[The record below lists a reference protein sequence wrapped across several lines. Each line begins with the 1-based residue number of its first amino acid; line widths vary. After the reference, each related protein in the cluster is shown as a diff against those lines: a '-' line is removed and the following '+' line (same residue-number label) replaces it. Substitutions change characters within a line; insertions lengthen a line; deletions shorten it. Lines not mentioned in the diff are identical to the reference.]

1 MSANGIEA
9 QPQSP
14 QPGVQPVIDVDA
26 LHTTL
31 HHSFSPDADLRNKSE
46 AVLKNLKYTKGSTGL
61 LLRIAGEKQVQ
72 FEVRQAAAI
81 QLKNICRECWAA
93 DRESQST
100 PLQLQTPP
108 PYSPGAP
115 VPSPP
120 KPPVSLLEEDRVAI
134 RAGTISALVVESE
147 TSVRDLLAETINCIA
162 VHDYPDRWPEALPT
176 LLSHI
181 RSGTDT
187 GDALR
192 VHNALLALRKLVR
205 RYEYRSKEQR
215 GPLADIVRHSFPLLL
230 PLGEQ
235 LVGANS
241 LEAAMML
248 KQILKIFWSSTQF
261 YLTGIASIDEIGPWF
276 DIIFIILKKPLPEA
290 STGQEPL
297 NQPTTVEERNSWPWW
312 KLKKW
317 GFQIMSRLFARYG
330 MPKVAENED
339 GMQQFAEYF
348 SNKVATRFLEP
359 ICETLALRSS
369 GNFCTDRVV
378 QLCLA
383 YVETAVELSNTFKLL
398 KPHLDFLL
406 YQVCFPT
413 MCLTQSDIEMFENDP
428 HEFIHRTNNPML
440 DYYEPRMA
448 AITVMV
454 SLVKNRGQPDKL
466 LEFLTGCLT
475 RYATSPPEQ
484 KNPIEK
490 DGALLA
496 FGSLETFLKRKK
508 KYAGQLE
515 GLMVNSVF
523 PEFNSEVAYL
533 RCRAC
538 WMVQYFA
545 KIPWTDDGTNI
556 RQLIQHILPRL
567 SDPSLPVQIEAS
579 KALRSIILEVDAAEE
594 VLLPVL
600 PQILTEY
607 FRIMNEIGNDE
618 VVQALEAI
626 IDKFGDH
633 IEPHAVA
640 LVNQLATSFNNYCE
654 AEDEDDDAAMAAI
667 QCLECI
673 STVLRGICERPD
685 MFALVEPILVPLC
698 KKILS
703 DEGDLIEYLESGV
716 DILTFLTL
724 FQEKISPQLWE
735 CFPLLYVSFDLWAFD
750 YVGVMVAPFE
760 NYIIKDTSTFL
771 SSKTAE
777 GIPYIDLI
785 FAIVKKTVDNDR
797 SGESYSRKAFT
808 LLMTILHCCKGQVD
822 AYLPL
827 INEICLAK
835 LAKVATAKKALT
847 RISLYQ
853 VIASAIF
860 YNPQMEL
867 QELEKRG
874 VTSQV
879 FGLWMNDVK
888 EIEKW
893 LPQKMTILGLCTI
906 LQLPAATLPP
916 SIVPHLPAIFTAAV
930 NMCESL
936 SGEKEKQKSGEEASN
951 DDDNDEEFAVEIPNQ
966 DDENDI
972 GGYNE
977 DEDVRNPEDEAY
989 MDALKCLDGTD
1000 FSKILEGELDWDDDD
1015 DSDEYSSPL
1024 DQVDELIYFF
1034 DSLTGASQKEP
1045 EMFQQIQS
1053 AVAPEVME
1061 SCKKLFVTAQA
1072 SKAGN

>member
-1 MSANGIEA
+1 VVA
-9 QPQSP
+9 QSP
-14 QPGVQPVIDVDA
+14 PLGYPSDASAIDIDT

-31 HHSFSPDADLRNKSE
+31 HHSFSADAALRNNSE
-46 AVLKNLKYTKGSTGL
+46 AVLKSLKFVKGSTVL

-81 QLKNICRECWAA
+81 QLKNICRECWAG
-93 DRESQST
+93 DRVQPKSPQLL
-100 PLQLQTPP
+100 LQGETDPIPPTPP
-108 PYSPGAP
+108 AG
-115 VPSPP
+115 
-120 KPPVSLLEEDRVAI
+120 LLEEDRVAV
-134 RAGTISALVVESE
+134 RSGTISALVVESE

-162 VHDYPDRWPEALPT
+162 VHDYPERWPEALPT

-181 RSGTDT
+181 RTGTDT

-261 YLTGIASIDEIGPWF
+261 YLTGITTIEEIGPWF
-276 DIIFIILKKPLPEA
+276 DIIFVILKKTLPEA
-290 STGQEPL
+290 STGLEPL
-297 NQPTTVEERNSWPWW
+297 NQPTAVEERNAWPWW

-339 GMQQFAEYF
+339 GMQVFAEFF
-348 SNKVATRFLEP
+348 STKIATRFLDP

-369 GNFCTDRVV
+369 GQFCSDRVV

-383 YVETAVELSNTFKLL
+383 YIETAVELSNTYKLL

-413 MCLTQSDIEMFENDP
+413 MCLTEADVELFDSDP

-475 RYATSPPEQ
+475 RYATAPPDQ
-484 KNPIEK
+484 KKPIEK

-496 FGSLETFLKRKK
+496 FGSLEKFLKSKK
-508 KYAGQLE
+508 KYASQLE
-515 GLMVNSVF
+515 GLMVTSVF

-545 KIPWTDDGTNI
+545 KIPWSDDGTNI
-556 RQLIQHILPRL
+556 RTLIQLVLPRL

-633 IEPHAVA
+633 IGPHAVT
-640 LVNQLATSFNNYCE
+640 LVNQLATSFSNYCE
-654 AEDEDDDAAMAAI
+654 ADDDDDDAAMAAI

-673 STVLRGICERPD
+673 STVLRGICDRPD
-685 MFALVEPILVPLC
+685 MFTLLEPLLVPLC
-698 KKILS
+698 KRILS
-703 DEGDLIEYLESGV
+703 DEGDLIEYLESSI

-724 FQEKISPQLWE
+724 FQDKISPQLWE
-735 CFPLLYVSFDLWAFD
+735 CFPLLYMAFDLWALD
-750 YVGVMVAPFE
+750 YVSVMVGPFE
-760 NYIIKDTSTFL
+760 NYIIKDTATFL
-771 SSKTAE
+771 SAKTSE
-777 GIPYIDLI
+777 GIPFLDLI
-785 FAIVKKTVDNDR
+785 FAVVKKTVDNDR
-797 SGESYSRKAFT
+797 SGESYSRKAIT
-808 LLMTILHCCKGQVD
+808 LLMTVLHCCKGQVD
-822 AYLPL
+822 NYVPL

-835 LAKVATAKKALT
+835 LAKAATAKRALT
-847 RISLYQ
+847 RISVYQ
-853 VIASAIF
+853 VLASSLF
-860 YNPQMEL
+860 YNPQLQL
-867 QELEKRG
+867 QEFEKRG
-874 VTSQV
+874 VTEQV
-879 FGLWMNDVK
+879 FGLWINDAN

-893 LPQKMTILGLCTI
+893 LPKKMTILGLCAV
-906 LQLPAATLPP
+906 LQLPSSLLPQ
-916 SIVPHLPAIFTAAV
+916 SIRSNLPAIFSMAV
-930 NMCESL
+930 KLCEDL
-936 SGEKEKQKSGEEASN
+936 TNEKKNKKPIDG
-951 DDDNDEEFAVEIPNQ
+951 DDDDES
-966 DDENDI
+966 DGGLDI
-972 GGYNE
+972 GEDDGDDDGGEDGYDE

-1000 FSKILEGELDWDDDD
+1000 FSKILEGDLDWDDED
-1015 DSDEYSSPL
+1015 DSDEYTSPL
-1024 DQVDELIYFF
+1024 DQVNELVYLY
-1034 DSLTGASQKEP
+1034 DSLYGAAQKEP

-1053 AVAPEVME
+1053 AVAPDVME
-1061 SCKKLFVTAQA
+1061 ACQKLFADALVTKGKSA
-1072 SKAGN
+1072 S